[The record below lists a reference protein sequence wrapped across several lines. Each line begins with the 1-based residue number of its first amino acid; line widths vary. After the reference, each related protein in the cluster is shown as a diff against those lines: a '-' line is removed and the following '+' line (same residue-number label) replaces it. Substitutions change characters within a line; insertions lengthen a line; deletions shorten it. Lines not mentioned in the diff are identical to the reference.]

1 MNYKIFKIKLKDI
14 NKYLDSLNKTIS
26 KNSLKKKKIKRID
39 HYNWWFEN

>member
-26 KNSLKKKKIKRID
+26 KNSLKKKK
-39 HYNWWFEN
+39 N